1 MQSQESLIA
10 TARFA
15 TEQAA
20 GLAPLQLPHN
30 MPLEALDDAA
40 RAYRTGS
47 STSGADITTKL
58 LPNTVTISVR
68 NFGLGSVWVGAAKCP
83 PFATTQVDALV
94 NSTLPIIG
102 SDQKTQISSVDV
114 GNTSITGPSEIR
126 LHSMTQA
133 YGKAWSQVVR
143 NNAGSNTLRVWNA
156 FYGVPWHCIASTTVA
171 IALIAVI
178 CVLIVRAARRR

>member
-30 MPLEALDDAA
+30 LPLEALDNAA
-40 RAYRTGS
+40 RVYRTGS

-58 LPNTVTISVR
+58 LPNTVAINVR

-83 PFATTQVDALV
+83 AFATTTVDALI
-94 NSTLPIIG
+94 NTTLPVIG
-102 SDQKTQISSVDV
+102 SDQKTQISSIDI
-114 GNTSITGPSEIR
+114 GDTGITGPSEIR

-133 YGKAWSQVVR
+133 YDKAWSQVVR
-143 NNAGSNTLRVWNA
+143 NNAGSNTVRVWNA
-156 FYGVPWHCIASTTVA
+156 FYGVPWHCIASTIVA
-171 IALIAVI
+171 IALITVV